1 MDTTSTSSPLIE
13 AFSIS
18 EEVREKAIL
27 IQEGLRSITDPD
39 LLTYKHIKAAINV
52 HFPHGTKKPEHHIP
66 EIIQRLYYAATKRVI
81 QLLFRSGQYDELDL
95 NVILSKEPL
104 VSDES
109 ILTWKEDDPP
119 DYRRLQRFTRAVYIA
134 SKIMHIPGGRNRD
147 RYVYLA
153 TQLEGAGRS
162 YANGGARAKSCKLRH
177 HVIDILT
184 KSKRGRRNRMSN
196 VVKGILK

>member
-1 MDTTSTSSPLIE
+1 MTRQIIGDYN
-13 AFSIS
+13 
-18 EEVREKAIL
+18 
-27 IQEGLRSITDPD
+27 GL
-39 LLTYKHIKAAINV
+39 
-52 HFPHGTKKPEHHIP
+52 
-66 EIIQRLYYAATKRVI
+66 
-81 QLLFRSGQYDELDL
+81 
-95 NVILSKEPL
+95 L
-104 VSDES
+104 V
-109 ILTWKEDDPP
+109 L
-119 DYRRLQRFTRAVYIA
+119 YIA